1 MVSLQEKL
9 TELAT
14 ELEVPGVVAGI
25 VLGEE
30 VQTAY
35 FGVTNLEHPLT
46 VDESTLFQFGSTGK
60 TLTATALMVLVERG
74 LVDLDAPVRSY
85 LPELALK
92 DEDVAAKVTV
102 LQLLN
107 HTAGWMGDVFEDTG
121 DGDDALEKYVAHMAT
136 LPQVTPLGASVSYN
150 NASLSLAGHV
160 IARVHGTTYEQAVKE
175 LVLEP
180 LGLRHTY
187 AFPKDIMTMRFASGH
202 NRQEDGS
209 ITVTRPWAIPRSAT
223 PAGGFTATLGDQ
235 LQWAKFH
242 LGQYGDE
249 VLSAEARTRMQQPTA
264 AMPGSALGD
273 AVGVSWLLQEVDGEL
288 VVGHGG
294 TTHGQHSDFAMVPAR
309 DFGFVCMTNC
319 GPTGAE
325 LHHKLR
331 TWALETYLGITTKEP
346 ELAEVT
352 AEQLSEY
359 EGVYVTS
366 AIEAR
371 VVVDGSLLVVKT
383 RITDQALITEDQT
396 AEQPDIVIGLTT
408 DGPDRHMVAEGE
420 AKGLK
425 GYFSRDAEGLVNGF
439 HFGGRYMEREA

>member
-107 HTAGWMGDVFEDTG
+107 HTAGWMGHVFEDTG